1 MAAQYHSL
9 FTEQG
14 LNLLREA
21 IQNGTKLGITH
32 MSFGD
37 GGGIVPEPNA
47 AFTSLVNEVYR
58 VQLNRLAP
66 SPNNPNWL
74 EADAVIPSA
83 VGGFNIREVGLWAEN
98 TMVAYANYPPTFKP
112 NADQGTAQ
120 IKTIRIVLQ
129 IDNTANFELQID
141 ASVVMATIQAVED
154 AKKEI
159 IKYADN
165 TKISICSNFNEL
177 SLVEKL
183 EGRLVRTLQYYSE
196 TKDSNGGATY
206 KCTNNEWVLQPDG
219 ISVSPEQFGAYGDGI
234 TDDSDAFQACA
245 DFAYA
250 NNLRI
255 VGESNIGYFIRKNV
269 YNYSEFD
276 VAGIIFPASDNLSP
290 KLYIDTKKPKEKIPL
305 SLLSGLEEG
314 SSRVLGLPKSAVGKY
329 IRISSSTDILTE
341 RYNPPTN
348 TPYFKNT
355 TFFVLNE
362 SGDIC
367 PELDMSFDPSKD
379 TGSIVEIIPEE
390 KEINSTIGYIGTR
403 GDAAVSTGEI
413 IIKRD
418 STVLKIGEVS
428 STSQFKTLISVLA
441 NNCKLYG
448 TAKESEYDGYGYGLN
463 ISYCC
468 DTFIYDF
475 KATKCRTELDG
486 RHAANVFIFNS
497 KLNKAGSH
505 WGNTFKFKNCEVQDI
520 VYAGRNLSL
529 EDFKL
534 HGFCSIR
541 GDIAYVSG
549 KLYVRNM
556 AAKSSSFLT
565 FSSAPVADFYTRP
578 RRLFDVID
586 IDGVECEGDM
596 QIFYGY
602 SATPLSKMKAP
613 RRICIKNID
622 APNSKT
628 LAISGILLDQAEKF
642 LINSYY
648 HLENIDTGGYLQVLG
663 RGFKDGISQ
672 YAYKGKIINCGKT
685 HIRADASYFEE
696 LEVFDTKIIAHNKV
710 NISTPLGRGEYIYNN
725 VTFEHNSNLSN
736 IALLNVEAKKGML
749 NCEYRGVFSNVGG
762 EIIFNIGGRARIGA
776 TNYPTPLKYMINPTY
791 FIVES

>member
-47 AFTSLVNEVYR
+47 AFISLVNEIYR
-58 VQLNRLAP
+58 VPLNRLAP

-83 VGGFNIREVGLWAEN
+83 VGGFNIREVGLWAEDIL
-98 TMVAYANYPPTFKP
+98 VAYANYPPTFKP
-112 NADQGTAQ
+112 SADQGTAQ

-141 ASVVMATIQAVED
+141 ASVVMATIQSVED
-154 AKKEI
+154 AKKEVK
-159 IKYADN
+159 KYADN
-165 TKISICSNFNEL
+165 TKISICSDYNEL
-177 SLVEKL
+177 KLVEKL
-183 EGRLVRTLQYYSE
+183 EGRLVRTLQYYSHTE
-196 TKDSNGGATY
+196 HNNGSATY
-206 KCTNNEWVLQPDG
+206 KCTNNKWVLQPDG
-219 ISVSPEQFGAYGDGI
+219 IFVSPEQFGAIGDGV
-234 TDDSDAFQACA
+234 TDDSSAFQECA
-245 DFAYA
+245 NFAYE
-250 NNLRI
+250 NNLKI
-255 VGESNIGYFIRKNV
+255 IGESSIGYYITKDIYNYVDTDIAGLIFPSSENLTPNV
-269 YNYSEFD
+269 YMH
-276 VAGIIFPASDNLSP
+276 
-290 KLYIDTKKPKEKIPL
+290 TKKPTQRI
-305 SLLSGLEEG
+305 LLSSLTGLNEG
-314 SSRVLGLPKSAVGKY
+314 SSKVLGLPKSAVGKY
-329 IRISSSTDILTE
+329 IRISSTTDILTE

-348 TPYFKNT
+348 NPYYKNT

-367 PELDMSFDPSKD
+367 PELDINFDPIKD
-379 TGSIVEIIPEE
+379 TGTIVEIIPEE
-390 KEINSTIGYIGTR
+390 KEINFNIGYVGTL
-403 GDAAVSTGEI
+403 GNGTYSSGQI

-418 STVLKIGEVS
+418 STVLRIGEVS
-428 STSQFKTLISVLA
+428 SSSQFRTLISVLG
-441 NNCKLYG
+441 NNCKIYG
-448 TAKESEYDGYGYGLN
+448 TAKESQYEGYGYGLN

-486 RHAANVFIFNS
+486 RHAANVFVFNS

-505 WGNTFKFKNCEVQDI
+505 WGNNFKFKNCEVQDI

-541 GDIAYVSG
+541 GDVGYVSG
-549 KLYVRNM
+549 RLYVRNLT
-556 AAKSSSFLT
+556 AKSTSFLS
-565 FSSAPVADFYTRP
+565 FSSPPVADFFTKP

-586 IDGVECEGDM
+586 IDGVNCEGDM

-602 SATPLSKMKAP
+602 SATPLSKMIAP
-613 RRICIKNID
+613 RKINIKNID

-628 LAISGILLDQAEKF
+628 LAISSVLLDQADKF
-642 LINSYY
+642 SKSAEYS
-648 HLENIDTGGYLQVLG
+648 LENINTGGYLQILG
-663 RGFKDGISQ
+663 RGFKNGISQ
-672 YAYKGKIINCGKT
+672 YAYKGRILNCGRT

-696 LEVFDTKIIAHNKV
+696 MEVIDTKVIAHNKV
-710 NISTPLGRGEYIYNN
+710 NISTPLGIGEYIYKN
-725 VTFEHNSNLSN
+725 VIFDHDNSLSN
-736 IALLNVEAKKGML
+736 IALINVETKKGMM
-749 NCEYRGVFSNVGG
+749 NCEYRNNFSNAGG
-762 EIIFNIGGRARIGA
+762 NIIFSIGCRARLGA
-776 TNYPTPLKYMINPTY
+776 TNYPLPLKYFVDPTV
-791 FIVES
+791 FIVEN